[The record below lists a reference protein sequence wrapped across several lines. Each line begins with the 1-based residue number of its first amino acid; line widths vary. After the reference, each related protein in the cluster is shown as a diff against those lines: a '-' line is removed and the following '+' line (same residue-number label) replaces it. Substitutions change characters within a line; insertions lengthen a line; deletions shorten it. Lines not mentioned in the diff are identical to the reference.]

1 VPGLHVHMAIGA
13 LVGAALLP
21 RFDRRALAVVLAAAA
36 LPDLDTLLGFWI
48 VGGHRTILHTAVLP
62 AALSVALAVDDRVA
76 GARLR
81 RRVGAHGVDL
91 AWAGVAALAVGGIAP
106 DLVTNGVNA
115 LWPFVDTFYTFDGRL
130 LVTDQRGVVQSFVEL
145 QSGAEGGSDPRTTE
159 NTQFQTGVDPSPG
172 PEEEAETD
180 PERIF
185 WLFTAGWQVAFTAAA
200 AVVVPA
206 RLRAEG

>member
-1 VPGLHVHMAIGA
+1 MPGLHVHLAIGA

-48 VGGHRTILHTAVLP
+48 VGGHRTILHTLVVPAVLTVG
-62 AALSVALAVDDRVA
+62 LVVDDRLA
-76 GARLR
+76 GSARLR
-81 RRVGAHGVDL
+81 RRAGARGVGL
-91 AWAGVAALAVGGIAP
+91 AWAGVAAMTVGGIAP

-115 LWPFVDTFYTFDGRL
+115 LWPFVDTFYTVDGRL
-130 LVTDQRGVVQSFVEL
+130 LVTDQRGIVQSFVEFP
-145 QSGAEGGSDPRTTE
+145 AETGGGEPRTTE
-159 NTQFQTGVDPSPG
+159 NTQFQTGVDPSPE
-172 PEEEAETD
+172 PEEEADPD

-206 RLRAEG
+206 RLRSER